1 METGPRDQASAGR
14 RACTYK
20 GWQLRIKKT
29 MGADIDGVHGVYQM
43 HKPTSRAA
51 AQFSV
56 RELDKTARV
65 RWKTSESD

>member
-1 METGPRDQASAGR
+1 
-14 RACTYK
+14 
-20 GWQLRIKKT
+20 